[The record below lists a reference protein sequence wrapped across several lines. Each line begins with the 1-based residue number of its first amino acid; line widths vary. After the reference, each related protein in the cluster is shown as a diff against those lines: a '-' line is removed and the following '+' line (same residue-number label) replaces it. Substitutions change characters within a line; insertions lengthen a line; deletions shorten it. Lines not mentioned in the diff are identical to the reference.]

1 MAPFFTPP
9 VGDEAYQIERSL
21 LCDGSSRLTYT
32 PSSNANRKTWIFST
46 WVKRSTL
53 GIENQE
59 IFSTGTG
66 VTGGGVAIYFRIT
79 NTLGVYNLNKD
90 FGAHI
95 TNAVYRDT
103 AAWMHVAVLVDSTQ
117 VTAVDRLTIWVN
129 GVEITSFSE
138 AAGYPALN
146 LDTWVGDSGHSHG
159 LFGKAANT
167 ANAFRGY
174 GTETY
179 LIFGQGG
186 LTTDDFGEADPQTG
200 SWRAKRYTGA
210 YGVDDVY
217 LPFSNNAS
225 LVTLGQDS
233 SGNANNWTL
242 NGFTTDDSVVDTPT
256 NNFCVLNSLVPS
268 GVTYSEGNLRAAI
281 SPTES
286 TKASFGLDEGKGY
299 FEVTVN
305 TLGNTYIGVCSSAAQ
320 DFTNFNPDA
329 ESVLVNKD
337 SNIYAANV
345 HTGLDGLPIIAV
357 NDVIGVAFDATN
369 KKVWWSRNGQWYS
382 ANAAAESAI
391 AVSEVEA
398 GNSGYDFSAWTGD
411 TIFPAFGTS
420 TTANNVTVNFGQRP
434 FVYPPP
440 TGFQALSTRN
450 LPDPLIRNPK
460 QHFNTLLY
468 TGTGA
473 AQSITGLDFQP
484 DLVWIKSR
492 GLNNLSQFY
501 DTARGATNV
510 LTTPSTSAESTEA
523 QGLTS
528 FDANGFSIGTDTDVN
543 TSADNLVAW
552 CWKEG
557 VTPGFDIVEYTG
569 NGVSGHTIPH
579 GLGDVPA
586 MMILKNRDAV
596 GNWFVYHKEASSV
609 PEQVYLTLETL
620 NAVADST
627 LPWNDTLPT
636 STQFTV
642 GASGWTNTN
651 AQNYIAYLFAEVPGF
666 SKFGTYIG
674 NQSADGP
681 FLWCGFRPAF
691 VIFKRIDSTGVW
703 YTHDAA
709 RSPGNDVGE
718 TLYPDLAFDEFVWV
732 NGDWFDFVSNGI
744 KIRNTTS
751 DLNSSIYDY
760 VFMAFAEHPF
770 KYANA
775 R

>member
-1 MAPFFTPP
+1 MMPFVTPA
-9 VGDEAYQIERSL
+9 VGEGDYEIERSL

-95 TNAVYRDT
+95 TNALYRDT
-103 AAWMHVAVLVDSTQ
+103 AAWMHVVVLVDSTQ
-117 VTAVDRLTIWVN
+117 VTAADRLTIWVN

-186 LTTDDFGEADPQTG
+186 LTADDFGEIDPQTG

-210 YGVDDVY
+210 HGADDVY
-217 LPFSNNAS
+217 LPFDNDAS

-233 SGNANNWTL
+233 SGNGNNWTL
-242 NGFTTDDSVVDTPT
+242 NGFTTDDSVTDTPT
-256 NNFCVLNSLVPS
+256 DNFCVLNPLD
-268 GVTYSEGNLRAAI
+268 GTGGTFSEGNTKYISGGLRAAHATI
-281 SPTES
+281 FFDTGKYVAEAICNNSSQHIVGIIGDDWPS
-286 TKASFGLDEGKGY
+286 GASGHAYPGDTAPGKVSIGY
-299 FEVTVN
+299 LVGGDKYVN
-305 TLGNTYIGVCSSAAQ
+305 GVLTSFAGAY
-320 DFTNFNPDA
+320 T
-329 ESVLVNKD
+329 
-337 SNIYAANV
+337 
-345 HTGLDGLPIIAV
+345 T
-357 NDVIGVAFDATN
+357 NDVIRLEVDADAGQVEFFVNNVSQGTISFTPGSYVAF
-369 KKVWWSRNGQWYS
+369 S
-382 ANAAAESAI
+382 AGAYG
-391 AVSEVEA
+391 V
-398 GNSGYDFSAWTGD
+398 GGGDWTW
-411 TIFPAFGTS
+411 
-420 TTANNVTVNFGQRP
+420 NFGQKP
-434 FVYPPP
+434 FAHTPSV
-440 TGFQALSTRN
+440 GFNALSTKN

-468 TGTGA
+468 NGTGA

-528 FDANGFSIGTDTDVN
+528 FDANGFSIGTDPDIN
-543 TSADNLVAW
+543 TNADNLVAW

-569 NGVSGHTIPH
+569 NGVAGHTIPH
-579 GLGDVPA
+579 SLGDIPA
-586 MMILKNRDAV
+586 MMIVKNRSA
-596 GNWFVYHKEASSV
+596 GNWYVYHKDTSV
-609 PEQVYLTLETL
+609 VPANVYLLFNGSGAIL
-620 NAVADST
+620 DST
-627 LPWNDTLPT
+627 SPWNDTLPT
-636 STQFTV
+636 SSQFTV

-651 AQNYIAYLFAEVPGF
+651 AENYIAYLFAEVPGF

-691 VIFKRIDSTGVW
+691 VIFRRTNATGVW

-709 RSPGNDVGE
+709 RSPGNDVVE
-718 TLYPDLAFDEFVWV
+718 TLYPELAFDEFVWV

-744 KIRNTTS
+744 KIRNTTP
-751 DLNSSIYDY
+751 DLNSSIYSY